1 MSSPIAGI
9 SPAAIRTIEPLV
21 TGGAQASGGGASAFS
36 DLFEQAVDRVNHY
49 QRTADG
55 AVERFLTGEDE
66 DLHRVAMA
74 TQQAEVSFELFLQM
88 KNKVIQAYQE
98 MMRLQV

>member
-1 MSSPIAGI
+1 MTSPIAGI
-9 SPAAIRTIEPLV
+9 SAASIRSIDPSQV
-21 TGGAQASGGGASAFS
+21 AGALPSSDGSAFS
-36 DLFEQAVDRVNHY
+36 ALFEQAVARVN
-49 QRTADG
+49 QQQKSADT

-66 DLHRVAMA
+66 DLHRVAMV

-88 KNKVIQAYQE
+88 KNKVVQAYQE

>member
-1 MSSPIAGI
+1 MSNPIAGI
-9 SPAAIRTIEPLV
+9 SPASIRTIEPVL
-21 TGGAQASGGGASAFS
+21 TAGQNAASAGSSAFS
-36 DLFEQAVDRVNHY
+36 AVFEQALNRVNEY
-49 QRTADG
+49 QHTADG

>member
-1 MSSPIAGI
+1 MTSPIAGI
-9 SPAAIRTIEPLV
+9 SPASIRPIDLGPA
-21 TGGAQASGGGASAFS
+21 GDGAPQTDGSAFAA
-36 DLFEQAVDRVNHY
+36 LFEQAVSRVNQY
-49 QRTADG
+49 QKSADV

-66 DLHRVAMA
+66 DLHRVAMV

-88 KNKVIQAYQE
+88 KNKVLQAYQE

>member
-9 SPAAIRTIEPLV
+9 SPASIRTIEP
-21 TGGAQASGGGASAFS
+21 AISGGLNAAGGGSSAFS
-36 DLFEQAVDRVNHY
+36 AVFEQALHNVNEY

>member
-1 MSSPIAGI
+1 MPSPIAGI
-9 SPAAIRTIEPLV
+9 SPASVRTIEPV
-21 TGGAQASGGGASAFS
+21 TAAAPSGSSGGSAFFA
-36 DLFEQAVDRVNHY
+36 LFEQAVNRVNGY

>member
-9 SPAAIRTIEPLV
+9 SPASIRTIEPLV
-21 TGGAQASGGGASAFS
+21 TGGAQATAGGASAFS
-36 DLFEQAVDRVNHY
+36 DLFEQAVNRVNNY

>member
-1 MSSPIAGI
+1 MTSPIAAI
-9 SPAAIRTIEPLV
+9 SPASIRTIDPSLV
-21 TGGAQASGGGASAFS
+21 AGGTANPADGSAFAA
-36 DLFEQAVDRVNHY
+36 LFEQAVDRVNQS
-49 QRTADG
+49 QRSADL

-88 KNKVIQAYQE
+88 KNKVVQAYQE

>member
-1 MSSPIAGI
+1 MPSPIAGI
-9 SPAAIRTIEPLV
+9 SPAAIRTIEPAAV
-21 TGGAQASGGGASAFS
+21 AAADKPGGSAFS
-36 DLFEQAVDRVNHY
+36 ALFEQAVNQVNQY
-49 QRTADG
+49 QRSADT

-74 TQQAEVSFELFLQM
+74 SQQAEISFELFLQM
-88 KNKVIQAYQE
+88 KNKAVQAYQE

>member
-9 SPAAIRTIEPLV
+9 SPASIRTIEPLV
-21 TGGAQASGGGASAFS
+21 TGGAQAGAGGASAFS
-36 DLFEQAVDRVNHY
+36 ALFEQAVNRVNDY